1 MSETD
6 PNSDITPD
14 VRVEVSRVNASGSIG
29 WKCQSRS
36 RRLDVGHADH
46 LGPLVS
52 FVGNEFA
59 ELGRRHRHWH
69 ASQIGEPHLHLGIG
83 KAGIY
88 LPVDLVDDLGRRS
101 FWRADPVPRAGLVA
115 RDKL

>member
-1 MSETD
+1 MRRVRQET
-6 PNSDITPD
+6 
-14 VRVEVSRVNASGSIG
+14 ASAAS
-29 WKCQSRS
+29 C
-36 RRLDVGHADH
+36 RLEVGHANH

-69 ASQIGEPHLHLGIG
+69 AAQIGEPRLHPGIG

-88 LPVDLVDDLGRRS
+88 LLVDLADDLGRRA
-101 FWRADPVPRAGLVA
+101 FWRADSVPRAGLVA
-115 RDKL
+115 RDKLAYGRKVR